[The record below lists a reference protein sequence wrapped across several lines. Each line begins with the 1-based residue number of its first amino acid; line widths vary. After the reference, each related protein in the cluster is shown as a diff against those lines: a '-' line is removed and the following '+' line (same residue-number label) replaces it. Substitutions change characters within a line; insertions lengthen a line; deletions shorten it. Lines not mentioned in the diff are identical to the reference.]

1 MKKFEVG
8 KIYGEHSVKFEI
20 VGRTNKFI
28 SFVKAQHVGRYN
40 ERKSEVKRTKIV
52 DWETKEVFF
61 VNGEAVEA

>member
-28 SFVKAQHVGRYN
+28 SFVKVQHAGRYN

-61 VNGEAVEA
+61 VNGETVEA

>member
-1 MKKFEVG
+1 MKQFEVG

-28 SFVKAQHVGRYN
+28 SFVKVQHVGRYN

-61 VNGEAVEA
+61 VNGETVEA